1 VNDLL
6 KESLSKT
13 PCSVT
18 LFDQPATDSTH
29 PKLTVLIPT
38 MNEARTIGTFI
49 DWVFEGFHKVQIQG
63 ELLIVDSSE
72 DSTPEIAYEKGARVL
87 RIPRNGLGDAY
98 RQAVP
103 YVKGEYVILGDAD
116 CTYDFREIGQ
126 FLSKFLEGHDF
137 VMGSRFKG
145 NIQPGSMP
153 FLHRYLGTPATTWLV
168 KILHGLPFSDIHC
181 GMRGITKALL
191 RKLPFDEPGWEY
203 APEMVIR
210 AGQFSKNPS
219 EVPINFL
226 KEPDGR
232 ISHFRRGRFAFLAPL
247 KAGLGSIRVTIMHA
261 LDKVLMTIGGVM
273 FAGSSLL
280 VFGIGVGPLNLGPLE
295 FSANTSLV
303 FFSMGIMGF
312 NLLIFGNML
321 KRLFGRPGNRSALA
335 KKLLGFNFTSAVL
348 FLYSIGFVSYLA
360 SYYVKCGLGTS
371 CEYWSAGYNSRIL
384 IAVAYGFII
393 ATLTWFGSIIRSY
406 LDYQDYS
413 KISENLRHD

>member
-1 VNDLL
+1 MNDLFR
-6 KESLSKT
+6 ESLYKT
-13 PCSVT
+13 PRSVT
-18 LFDQPATDSTH
+18 LFDQPARDSAQ

-49 DWVFEGFHKVQIQG
+49 DWVFEGFHKAQIQG

-98 RQAVP
+98 KQAVP

-116 CTYDFREIGQ
+116 CTYDFREIGH
-126 FLSKFLEGHDF
+126 FLSKFDEGHDF

-153 FLHRYLGTPATTWLV
+153 FMHRYVGTPATTWLV

-181 GMRGITKALL
+181 GMRGITKSLL
-191 RKLPFDEPGWEY
+191 RKLPFNEPGWEY

-210 AGQFSKNPS
+210 AGQLSKNPS

-232 ISHFRRGRFAFLAPL
+232 ISHFRRGKFAFLAPL

-261 LDKVLMTIGGVM
+261 LDKVLMTVGGVM
-273 FAGSSLL
+273 FALSSLL
-280 VFGIGVGPLNLGPLE
+280 VFGIGVGPLNLGSLE

-303 FFSMGIMGF
+303 SFSMGIMGF

-321 KRLFGRPGNRSALA
+321 KRLFGRPGNRSSLA

-348 FLYSIGFVSYLA
+348 FLYSIGFVTYLI

-371 CEYWSAGYNSRIL
+371 CDYWSAGYNSRIL
-384 IAVAYGFII
+384 ISVVYGFII
-393 ATLTWFGSIIRSY
+393 STLTWFGSIVRSY

-413 KISENLRHD
+413 KSSEKL